1 MRIVFLTY
9 AFQHPQM
16 RGSAR
21 QYHFIREL
29 ARRHEISLLALSE
42 VPVPGDVL
50 EDTESL
56 TRSVEVFE
64 TGVARSAGRLERRR
78 AYRAAMG
85 RMRTELARLH
95 AADPFDVAV
104 LHGKPLLPVWKGT
117 PGLPLVADIC
127 DADSM
132 RIRQRAATVPLR
144 KRPLLHAYAA
154 AVLRQERGLARATPY
169 VSFISA
175 RDRDAVVGSAT
186 GAVLIPNGVDL
197 EYWRRR
203 APVPVRSR
211 RLVFTGV
218 MDYGPNEDAALLLA
232 DEVLPLVQKQVP
244 EAEVV
249 IVGRDPRPALR
260 ERSERDDV
268 TVTGFVEDVRPYLD
282 EAAVFVAPI
291 RFASGQQ
298 NKVLEAMA
306 LEVAVVTTPV
316 VAAGMEIDGEA
327 PPLTVGDHAGGVAGA
342 VVRLFRDDVERRRLA
357 AAGRVFVERHAVWAR
372 SAEALER
379 LCLAAAQESH

>member
-50 EDTESL
+50 EDMESL

-64 TGVARSAGRLERRR
+64 TGVARSAARLERRR

-95 AADPFDVAV
+95 ACGPVRRRRPARQAVAA
-104 LHGKPLLPVWKGT
+104 
-117 PGLPLVADIC
+117 GLEGNARAPARCGHLRC
-127 DADSM
+127 GLDAHPPAGGNRSAS
-132 RIRQRAATVPLR
+132 QASAAAC
-144 KRPLLHAYAA
+144 AYAA
-154 AVLRQERGLARATPY
+154 AVLRRERGLARATPY

-203 APVPVRSR
+203 APVPARSR

-260 ERSERDDV
+260 ERSERADV

-306 LEVAVVTTPV
+306 LEV
-316 VAAGMEIDGEA
+316 
-327 PPLTVGDHAGGVAGA
+327 GG
-342 VVRLFRDDVERRRLA
+342 RDDPGGGRRDGDRRRGA
-357 AAGRVFVERHAVWAR
+357 ATDGARPRGGRCGR
-372 SAEALER
+372 SRTALP
-379 LCLAAAQESH
+379 